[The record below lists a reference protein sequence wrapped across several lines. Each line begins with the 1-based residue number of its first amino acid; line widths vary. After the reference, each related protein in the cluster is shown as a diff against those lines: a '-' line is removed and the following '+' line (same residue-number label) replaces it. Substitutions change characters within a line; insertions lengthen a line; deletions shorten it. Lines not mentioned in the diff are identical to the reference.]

1 MKSYDDY
8 LDRTHD
14 EAYASYYGHDGCDEC
29 DCAPCQCEEDFDIPD
44 EPDIDEDVCFGGV
57 DW

>member
-29 DCAPCQCEEDFDIPD
+29 DCAPCQCEEEDF
-44 EPDIDEDVCFGGV
+44 DEDVCFGGV
-57 DW
+57 D